1 MKKEGFATAL
11 RCSEHNNMKK
21 EMTRMRGLNNVMR
34 MLGAAFIM
42 LHASLFISC
51 SDFLEVKPLDQIV
64 LGNFWNEESDVENVM
79 AGCYLSMQSQDWI
92 DRAIVWGEARSENL
106 MGGERISDDTSLSNI
121 ALENINTNNAYCTW
135 VPFYEVIN
143 RCNTILLYAPQVAE
157 TDPNY
162 TQSELKATIAEASAL
177 RDLCYFYLIRA
188 FRDVPY
194 TFEPFIEDIQTMN
207 LPATP
212 FDQVLDGLIAD
223 LEQVIGDAV
232 RFYPETKPLY
242 QTGRITQDAIHAIL
256 CDMYLWKQNYQKAI
270 EHADAVIQSKLRDY
284 NEEADKL
291 GGISSGRVDRLI
303 NGFPLIAD
311 VYANGNT
318 FGRAFYS
325 IFCEGNSTES
335 IFELSYNTDDTS
347 FPNKGV
353 SIRYGSSDGGNGSF
367 CPSDVVANDISDGQ
381 NAIYLNRYDTRSW
394 ENISRNGSSQVVAKY
409 ASQDAMVYITTN
421 PYSSIYGPR
430 WPKDRCHAN
439 WIIYRL
445 TDVML
450 MKAEALTLLADAD
463 NSGTLSEEDNTR
475 LRQAFNLVDAVN
487 RRSYGNSQTTS
498 ALTYSRY
505 TTKSAMLNLVY
516 DERNRELMFE
526 GKRWFDLVRRSM
538 REGNT
543 NYLISQAGRKYTNN
557 KSAAESK
564 LRRIDAI
571 FWPYNEEEL
580 KVNSNLVQNPAFG
593 SGDNSVFEVT
603 Q

>member
-1 MKKEGFATAL
+1 MNIQLLKTKIKSSLLWLSAILAPLTWGGVGG
-11 RCSEHNNMKK
+11 
-21 EMTRMRGLNNVMR
+21 GL
-34 MLGAAFIM
+34 A
-42 LHASLFISC
+42 SC

-79 AGCYLSMQSQDWI
+79 AGCYLSMQSQEWI
-92 DRAIVWGEARSENL
+92 DRAIIWGEARSENL
-106 MGGERISDDTSLSNI
+106 MGGERISDDTNLSNI
-121 ALENINTNNAYCTW
+121 ALENINPNNGYCTW

-143 RCNTILLYAPQVAE
+143 RCNTILLYAPKVAE
-157 TDPNY
+157 SDPNY
-162 TQSELKATIAEASAL
+162 TQSELRATIAEASAL

-194 TFEPFIEDIQTMN
+194 TFEPFIEDIQTMD

-212 FDQVLDGLIAD
+212 FDQVLDSLTID
-223 LEQVIGDAV
+223 LERIIGDAV
-232 RFYPETKPLY
+232 QFYPVTKPAY
-242 QTGRITQDAIHAIL
+242 QTGRITQDAIHAML
-256 CDMYLWKQNYQKAI
+256 CDMYLWKQDYQKAI
-270 EHADAVIQSKLRDY
+270 EHADAVILSKQRTY
-284 NEEADKL
+284 NEESERV
-291 GGISSGRVDRLI
+291 GGVSSGRIDRLI
-303 NGFPLIAD
+303 NGYPLIAD
-311 VYANGNT
+311 VYAGGNS

-325 IFCEGNSTES
+325 IFCEGNSSES
-335 IFELSYNTDDTS
+335 IFELYYNTDDAS

-353 SIRYGSSDGGNGSF
+353 SIRYGSNDGGNGSF

-381 NAIYLNRYDTRSW
+381 FAIYNNRYDTRSW
-394 ENISRNGSSQVVAKY
+394 ENIQRNGASQVVAKY
-409 ASQDAMVYITTN
+409 ASQDAIVNITTS
-421 PYSSIYGPR
+421 PYSSSYGQR

-439 WIIYRL
+439 WIVYRL

-450 MKAEALTLLADAD
+450 MKAEALVLSADPTG
-463 NSGTLSEEDNTR
+463 SGTLSDDDNTR
-475 LRQAFNLVDAVN
+475 LRQAFMLVDAVN
-487 RRSYGNSQTTS
+487 RRSYGQSQTAS

-505 TTKSAMLNLVY
+505 TTKTAMLNLVY

-526 GKRWFDLVRRSM
+526 GKRWFDLVRRSL

-564 LRRIDAI
+564 LQRLEAI

-580 KVNSNLVQNPAFG
+580 KVNTNLVQNPAFG
-593 SGDNSVFEVT
+593 SSDHSIFEVT